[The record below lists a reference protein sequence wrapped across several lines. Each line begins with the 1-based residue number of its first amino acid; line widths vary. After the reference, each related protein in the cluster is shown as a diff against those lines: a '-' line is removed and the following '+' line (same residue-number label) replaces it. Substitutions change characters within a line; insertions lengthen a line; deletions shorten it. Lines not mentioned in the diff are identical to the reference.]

1 MGRGQVHHSAPAVDS
16 RPRAAEFA
24 RTYLGALARCA
35 GRLPLDDVA
44 ALIGLIE
51 ATHRGGGQLFVV
63 GNGGSAA
70 TASHLACDLAKNTT
84 APLAPPG
91 QRLRVHPLTDHV
103 AWMTAVAN
111 DLGYERL
118 FAEQVLTLARPGDL
132 VLAISGSGRSA
143 NIVAALEAARAVGA
157 RTAALLGGDGGAAL
171 PLVDVAVVVPSR
183 DYGHIEDLHL
193 AVGHL
198 IAAWFRERL
207 EAAGDAVTP

>member
-1 MGRGQVHHSAPAVDS
+1 MSRGRLHPAQAVGS
-16 RPRAAEFA
+16 RGRAAEFA
-24 RTYLGALARCA
+24 QAYLAALARCA

-44 ALIGLIE
+44 ALIGLME
-51 ATHRGGGQLFVV
+51 ATHREGGQLFLV

-84 APLAPPG
+84 SPLAPPG
-91 QRLRVHPLTDHV
+91 RRLRVHALTDHV
-103 AWMTAVAN
+103 PWMTAVAN

-132 VLAISGSGRSA
+132 VVAISGSGRSA

-157 RTAALLGGDGGAAL
+157 RTAALLGGDGGAARS
-171 PLVDVAVVVPSR
+171 LVDVAVVVPSR

-193 AVGHL
+193 AIGHL
-198 IAAWFRERL
+198 ITAWFRERL
-207 EAAGDAVTP
+207 EAAGNAMTP